1 MLTRSRQE
9 VYGHASKGIWLANR
23 IPPHQRFERFS
34 GDSRRVQIL
43 FKFICGRI
51 RTKVVQCVEQIV
63 SRRTLK
69 LIPTGWDYLRQST
82 RLKTHQRWGLWGGC
96 ICFWVIAGLVVL
108 RFCYL
113 IIIWTIFHFN
123 VIRVLP
129 PSLFFVIAHSAIH
142 AFPISWLVV
151 YVTHSIYLFPCTC
164 ISTNSCTYIPDDTC
178 TSIDS

>member
-82 RLKTHQRWGLWGGC
+82 RSKAHQRWGLRGGRV
-96 ICFWVIAGLVVL
+96 CFWVIAGLVVWYPLLSEDSACCVDPFL
-108 RFCYL
+108 RPFL
-113 IIIWTIFHFN
+113 RSE
-123 VIRVLP
+123 IRQLVFRMENWWGRLV
-129 PSLFFVIAHSAIH
+129 SNEQN
-142 AFPISWLVV
+142 SW
-151 YVTHSIYLFPCTC
+151 
-164 ISTNSCTYIPDDTC
+164 
-178 TSIDS
+178 